1 MHDILKNTT
10 FDVFFLIKI
19 FLLINQT
26 DYSVLPKYFVWSDQI
41 WSLFLLLPQ
50 LLSYSMLFF
59 YSLSIAK

>member
-19 FLLINQT
+19 FLLISQT